1 MLSNMHSALKLAAL
15 VVVVALVGQAAFA
28 AEEDPTP
35 TPRPVGGQSLSELA
49 KNKKLKGDQDR
60 SKGGSIVI
68 SNDNLSDYASKGGLT
83 TAKPGAHVRTSRG
96 VHAGQ
101 NIRVVDPQSAAE
113 NERMNHWRQ
122 AYTQQ
127 LDRIAAIERQIA
139 DLDYQIP
146 GLWNDFYSRD
156 DPAYRDGVIK
166 PKLDRALVRRD
177 ELAKQLEEEKP
188 KLQQLKEDARK
199 DGAEPGWFR
208 GIQEP
213 TPVPRAK
220 NEPGGA
226 LEITDRTPHK

>member
-1 MLSNMHSALKLAAL
+1 MVSKVWNSLRHATFACL
-15 VVVVALVGQAAFA
+15 VALVAQLTLAA
-28 AEEDPTP
+28 EDPTP

-49 KNKKLKGDQDR
+49 KNKKLKGDQDG
-60 SKGGSIVI
+60 SKGGAIVI
-68 SNDNLSDYASKGGLT
+68 SNANLSDYASKGGLT
-83 TAKPGAHVRTSRG
+83 TAKPGSQAYTSRG

-101 NIRVVDPQSAAE
+101 NVQVIDPQSAAQ
-113 NERMNHWRQ
+113 NERMTHWRQ
-122 AYTQQ
+122 SYTQQ
-127 LDRIAAIERQIA
+127 LERIAAIERQIA

-177 ELAKQLEEEKP
+177 QLAEQLEEEKP
-188 KLQQLKEDARK
+188 KLQQIKEDARK

-213 TPVPRAK
+213 TPVPRSGT
-220 NEPGGA
+220 EPGGA
-226 LEITDRTPHK
+226 LEITDRTPPK

>member
-1 MLSNMHSALKLAAL
+1 MLSNMHSALKHAAL

-49 KNKKLKGDQDR
+49 KNKKLKGDQDG
-60 SKGGSIVI
+60 SKGGTIVI

-83 TAKPGAHVRTSRG
+83 TAKPGAHTQTSRG

-101 NIRVVDPQSAAE
+101 NVRVVDPQSAE
-113 NERMNHWRQ
+113 QSERMNHWRQ
-122 AYTQQ
+122 TYTQQ

-146 GLWNDFYSRD
+146 GLWTDFYSRD

-188 KLQQLKEDARK
+188 KLQQIKEDARK

-213 TPVPRAK
+213 TPVPRAGT
-220 NEPGGA
+220 EPGGA
-226 LEITDRTPHK
+226 LEITDRTQPK